1 MRTRRAEI
9 GVNYEHVDITSD
21 IKDSV
26 TLMSYVD
33 VASGE
38 SDSLSLTIQDRERKW
53 MGGWM
58 PQKGDHISAEMR
70 FYDWE
75 SEGSHWGIRCGDFQV
90 DEIKISGLPA
100 SCSIGAVSI
109 PRSEAFNEEER
120 TKNWEDVT
128 VREIAAEIAGR
139 AGLAL
144 YYEAEEIPVKSM
156 EQDKQTDCKFLYSV
170 CEKYG
175 LAMKVFAEKI
185 IIFSEAVYEAA
196 APATTLRYEDFSQY
210 TYNSSLEG
218 TYTGAKMS
226 YTDPGTGEDH
236 IVTVGGGDRIMEINE
251 EADSAADA
259 QRKAVAE
266 LNNANKKAVT
276 FSGTIMARK
285 EMLASCC
292 IAITGFGK
300 PDGIYYLDKVTTKVG
315 RSGASQQTFEAHQVG
330 NRMDGANVVLDP
342 QEEPGETGEGTE
354 YTVVKGDTLW
364 TIAEQFLGTPLRYA
378 EIYDLNKDVIEAEA
392 QKRGKKDSS
401 NGHWIFPGTVL
412 QIPAAEGDEENGEQ
426 RDPDRQGVVGQ
437 LRDRYGTG
445 HIPG

>member
-1 MRTRRAEI
+1 MKTRRAEI
-9 GVNYEHVDITSD
+9 NVNYEHVDISSD
-21 IKDSV
+21 IRDSV

-38 SDSLSLTIQDRERKW
+38 SDSLSLTLQDRERKW

-58 PQKGDHISAEMR
+58 PKKGDHISAEMR

-75 SEGSHWGIRCGDFQV
+75 AEGSHWGVRCGDFEV
-90 DEIKISGLPA
+90 DEIEISGPPA

-109 PRSEAFNEEER
+109 PRSEAFNEEQR

-139 AGLAL
+139 AGLSL
-144 YYEAEEIPVKSM
+144 YYEAEEIPVKAL

-170 CEKYG
+170 CKKYG
-175 LAMKVFAEKI
+175 LAMKVYAEKI
-185 IIFSEAVYEAA
+185 VIFDERIYEAA
-196 APATTLRYEDFSQY
+196 APVATLTYEDFS
-210 TYNSSLEG
+210 TYKYASNLEG

-236 IVTVGGGDRIMEINE
+236 IVTVGGGSRILEINE
-251 EADSAADA
+251 EADSATDA
-259 QRKAVAE
+259 QRKAIAE

-276 FSGTIMARK
+276 FSGTIKARW

-292 IAITGFGK
+292 ITITGFGQ
-300 PDGIYYLDKVTTKVG
+300 PDGIYYLDKVTTKIG
-315 RSGASQQTFEAHQVG
+315 GNGASQQTFEAHLVG

-342 QEEPGETGEGTE
+342 KEEPGETGEGTK

-364 TIAEQFLGTPLRYA
+364 TISEQFLGTPLRYA
-378 EIYDLNKDVIEAEA
+378 EIYDLNKGVIEAEA

-426 RDPDRQGVVGQ
+426 RDPDRQGIVSQ
-437 LRDRYGTG
+437 L
-445 HIPG
+445 

>member
-9 GVNYEHVDITSD
+9 GVSYEHVDISSD
-21 IKDSV
+21 IRDSV
-26 TLMSYVD
+26 SLMSYVD

-75 SEGSHWGIRCGDFQV
+75 NEGSHWGIKCGDFEV
-90 DEIKISGLPA
+90 DEIKSSGPPA

-109 PRSEAFNEEER
+109 PRSEAFNEKER

-128 VREIAAEIAGR
+128 VREIAVEIAGR
-139 AGLAL
+139 AGLEI
-144 YYEAEEIPVKSM
+144 YYEAEEIPVKSL

-170 CEKYG
+170 CKKYG

-196 APATTLRYEDFSQY
+196 SPVTTLKYEDFSKY
-210 TYNSSLEG
+210 DYDSSLES

-236 IVTVGGGDRIMEINE
+236 IVMVGGGSRIKEINE

-285 EMLASCC
+285 EMLSSCC

-315 RSGASQQTFEAHQVG
+315 SNGASQQTFEAHLVG

-342 QEEPGETGEGTE
+342 QKEPEEAGAGTA
-354 YTVVKGDTLW
+354 YTVVKGDTLL
-364 TIAEQFLGTPLRYA
+364 TIAERLLRSPMRYA

-392 QKRGKKDSS
+392 QRRGKKDSS

-412 QIPAAEGDEENGEQ
+412 QIPAAEGDETDGEQ
-426 RDPDRQGVVGQ
+426 
-437 LRDRYGTG
+437 
-445 HIPG
+445 

>member
-9 GVNYEHVDITSD
+9 GVSYEHVDITSD

-38 SDSLSLTIQDRERKW
+38 SDTLSLTIQDRERKW

-58 PQKGDHISAEMR
+58 PQKGDHISSEMR

-75 SEGSHWGIRCGDFQV
+75 GEGSHWGIRCGDFQV
-90 DEIKISGLPA
+90 DEIKISGPPA

-156 EQDKQTDCKFLYSV
+156 EQDKQTDCKFLYAV

-196 APATTLRYEDFSQY
+196 APVTTLQYEDFSRY
-210 TYNSSLEG
+210 TYDSSLEG

-236 IVTVGGGDRIMEINE
+236 IVTVGGGNRIMEINE

-259 QRKAVAE
+259 QRKAIAE

-285 EMLASCC
+285 EMLSSSC
-292 IAITGFGK
+292 IAISGFGK

-315 RSGASQQTFEAHQVG
+315 SNGASQQTFEAHLVG

-342 QEEPGETGEGTE
+342 QEEPDEAGEGTE

-364 TIAEQFLGTPLRYA
+364 TISEQFLGTPLRYA

-392 QKRGKKDSS
+392 RSRGKKDSS

-412 QIPAAEGDEENGEQ
+412 QIPAAEGDEPDGEQ
-426 RDPDRQGVVGQ
+426 
-437 LRDRYGTG
+437 
-445 HIPG
+445 

>member
-9 GVNYEHVDITSD
+9 GVSYEHVDISSD
-21 IKDSV
+21 IHDSV
-26 TLMSYVD
+26 SLMSYVD

-75 SEGSHWGIRCGDFQV
+75 SEGSHWGMKCGDFEV
-90 DEIKISGLPA
+90 DEIKISGPPA

-144 YYEAEEIPVKSM
+144 YYEAEEIPVKSL

-196 APATTLRYEDFSQY
+196 APVTTLRYEDFSQY
-210 TYNSSLEG
+210 NYNSSLEG
-218 TYTGAKMS
+218 TYTG
-226 YTDPGTGEDH
+226 
-236 IVTVGGGDRIMEINE
+236 V
-251 EADSAADA
+251 
-259 QRKAVAE
+259 
-266 LNNANKKAVT
+266 
-276 FSGTIMARK
+276 
-285 EMLASCC
+285 
-292 IAITGFGK
+292 
-300 PDGIYYLDKVTTKVG
+300 
-315 RSGASQQTFEAHQVG
+315 
-330 NRMDGANVVLDP
+330 
-342 QEEPGETGEGTE
+342 
-354 YTVVKGDTLW
+354 
-364 TIAEQFLGTPLRYA
+364 
-378 EIYDLNKDVIEAEA
+378 
-392 QKRGKKDSS
+392 
-401 NGHWIFPGTVL
+401 
-412 QIPAAEGDEENGEQ
+412 
-426 RDPDRQGVVGQ
+426 
-437 LRDRYGTG
+437 
-445 HIPG
+445 

>member
-9 GVNYEHVDITSD
+9 GVSYEHVDITSD

-38 SDSLSLTIQDRERKW
+38 SDTISLTIQDRERKW

-58 PQKGDHISAEMR
+58 PQKGDHISSEMR

-75 SEGSHWGIRCGDFQV
+75 GEGSHWGIRCGDFQV
-90 DEIKISGLPA
+90 DEIKISGPPA

-156 EQDKQTDCKFLYSV
+156 EQDKQTDCKFLYAV

-196 APATTLRYEDFSQY
+196 APVTTLQYEDFSRY
-210 TYNSSLEG
+210 TYDSSLEG

-236 IVTVGGGDRIMEINE
+236 IVTVGGGNRIMEINE

-259 QRKAVAE
+259 QRKAIAE

-285 EMLASCC
+285 EMLSSSC
-292 IAITGFGK
+292 IAISGFGK

-315 RSGASQQTFEAHQVG
+315 SNGASQQTFEAHLVG

-342 QEEPGETGEGTE
+342 QEEPDEAGEGTE

-364 TIAEQFLGTPLRYA
+364 TISEQFLGTPLRYA

-392 QKRGKKDSS
+392 RSRGKKDSS

-412 QIPAAEGDEENGEQ
+412 QIPAAEGDEPDGEQ
-426 RDPDRQGVVGQ
+426 
-437 LRDRYGTG
+437 
-445 HIPG
+445 